1 MELTT
6 EWLDEHRKQA
16 AHCGGATIPCD
27 DFVELLDLAT
37 RTKAF
42 ETLGLDRLREMCEQD
57 QVILDGEELRLLIM
71 LASQATKRDTIALS
85 TFLHVGI
92 HSYAYRVR
100 HHNVDLKW
108 TTKIFFLAS
117 RDIVKIRKS

>member
-42 ETLGLDRLREMCEQD
+42 ETLGLDRLREMCELD
-57 QVILDGEELRLLIM
+57 QIILDWEELRLLIM
-71 LASQATKRDTIALS
+71 LASQAKRRNAAPS
-85 TFLHVGI
+85 H
-92 HSYAYRVR
+92 
-100 HHNVDLKW
+100 
-108 TTKIFFLAS
+108 
-117 RDIVKIRKS
+117 

>member
-16 AHCGGATIPCD
+16 PNCGSATIPCD

-42 ETLGLDRLREMCEQD
+42 ETLGLDRLREMCELD
-57 QVILDGEELRLLIM
+57 QIILDWEELRLLIM
-71 LASQATKRDTIALS
+71 LASQAKRQS
-85 TFLHVGI
+85 TTPSH
-92 HSYAYRVR
+92 
-100 HHNVDLKW
+100 
-108 TTKIFFLAS
+108 
-117 RDIVKIRKS
+117 

>member
-16 AHCGGATIPCD
+16 AHCRSATIPCD
-27 DFVELLDLAT
+27 DFFELLDLAT

-42 ETLGLDRLREMCEQD
+42 DILGLDRLREMCKQD

-71 LASQATKRDTIALS
+71 LACQAKRRTATPS
-85 TFLHVGI
+85 H
-92 HSYAYRVR
+92 
-100 HHNVDLKW
+100 
-108 TTKIFFLAS
+108 
-117 RDIVKIRKS
+117 

>member
-16 AHCGGATIPCD
+16 AHCGSATIPCD

-57 QVILDGEELRLLIM
+57 QVILDGKEIRLLIM
-71 LASQATKRDTIALS
+71 LASQAKRRS
-85 TFLHVGI
+85 TTPSH
-92 HSYAYRVR
+92 
-100 HHNVDLKW
+100 
-108 TTKIFFLAS
+108 
-117 RDIVKIRKS
+117 

>member
-16 AHCGGATIPCD
+16 AYCGSATIPYD

-42 ETLGLDRLREMCEQD
+42 ETLGLDRLREMCGLD
-57 QVILDGEELRLLIM
+57 RIILDGEELRLLIM
-71 LASQATKRDTIALS
+71 LASQAKRRNAAPS
-85 TFLHVGI
+85 H
-92 HSYAYRVR
+92 
-100 HHNVDLKW
+100 
-108 TTKIFFLAS
+108 
-117 RDIVKIRKS
+117 

>member
-6 EWLDEHRKQA
+6 EWLDEHRKEA
-16 AHCGGATIPCD
+16 AHCGSTTIRCD
-27 DFVELLDLAT
+27 DFFELLDLAK

-42 ETLGLDRLREMCEQD
+42 DTLGLDRLREMCEQD

-85 TFLHVGI
+85 
-92 HSYAYRVR
+92 
-100 HHNVDLKW
+100 
-108 TTKIFFLAS
+108 FFPQPRCAD
-117 RDIVKIRKS
+117 RPRRTIG

>member
-6 EWLDEHRKQA
+6 EWLDEHRKQGP
-16 AHCGGATIPCD
+16 HCGSATIPCD

-57 QVILDGEELRLLIM
+57 QVILDGKEIRLLIM
-71 LASQATKRDTIALS
+71 LASQAKRRSATS
-85 TFLHVGI
+85 SH
-92 HSYAYRVR
+92 
-100 HHNVDLKW
+100 
-108 TTKIFFLAS
+108 
-117 RDIVKIRKS
+117 

>member
-16 AHCGGATIPCD
+16 AHCVSATIPCD
-27 DFVELLDLAT
+27 DFLELLDLAT

-57 QVILDGEELRLLIM
+57 QVILDGKEIRLLIM
-71 LASQATKRDTIALS
+71 LASQAKRRNAAPS
-85 TFLHVGI
+85 H
-92 HSYAYRVR
+92 
-100 HHNVDLKW
+100 
-108 TTKIFFLAS
+108 
-117 RDIVKIRKS
+117 

>member
-16 AHCGGATIPCD
+16 ARCRSAIIPYD

-42 ETLGLDRLREMCEQD
+42 DTLGLDRLREMGELD

-71 LASQATKRDTIALS
+71 LASQAKRRS
-85 TFLHVGI
+85 TTPSH
-92 HSYAYRVR
+92 
-100 HHNVDLKW
+100 
-108 TTKIFFLAS
+108 
-117 RDIVKIRKS
+117 